1 MNKTA
6 YEIFGISNRLSNL
19 ASEVEEKLKEVYEN
33 IDEVYIIK
41 QKY

>member
-19 ASEVEEKLKEVYEN
+19 ASEVEEKLKEFNKKIV
-33 IDEVYIIK
+33 
-41 QKY
+41 